1 MPNSIDFCQS
11 IFYILPNSKIT
22 LKRIAKDL
30 DFLPKLQNLPN
41 LVPHHVNV
49 RLGICNFEF
58 RNFFQI
64 LISVQISA
72 HDSSSSQGD
81 AFSPPT
87 TSSNP
92 RRSSSSST
100 TSSRPSLAED
110 IQAIR
115 ISLEGASSLAREKIL
130 KILERL
136 TSRLAVAEAERD
148 SALSKSS
155 WDRRSN
161 FHSRRMITSP
171 LGPIQ

>member
-41 LVPHHVNV
+41 LVPPHVNV

-155 WDRRSN
+155 
-161 FHSRRMITSP
+161 
-171 LGPIQ
+171 